1 MRTKSVIA
9 AIKFGTLR
17 IFKWASMAKD
27 SGYRGWI
34 PAIIVAV
41 SCLSASHVIAQ
52 GDSPIL
58 IESNQVEFLTG
69 KKLDRRNLQEL
80 SFWWKDA
87 ELRDRLVAFSEAE
100 KIAVMLDRRIDP
112 STLMNLGVENRTLEQ
127 IFWRVGREAEIG
139 VCRIEDCYY
148 FGPVDT
154 VVVLPIALDTLSR
167 QAKKVRRRS
176 NVKWT
181 IKRAVRTGPI
191 VATKALIEAIAD
203 KHGFSV
209 NGLHEL
215 PHDLWY
221 EVSLPPMSVIGQMQ
235 LMLAGFGKTFE
246 IDSDGKSI
254 TIIDFPKI
262 ESAKREFSVSQRP
275 ENSKQLAE
283 QFPDLKIS
291 FRSKAV
297 VATGSPLQLALLEAK
312 LIEQVDSL
320 TGKEERFTLNTQSD
334 RLTILRT
341 IAQTS
346 KLELDL
352 GSIDPEALADRIDLN
367 VDKVSQAELLFETL
381 KGTRFLAQVQD
392 GKIMISQDDAT
403 PQNRN

>member
-1 MRTKSVIA
+1 
-9 AIKFGTLR
+9 
-17 IFKWASMAKD
+17 
-27 SGYRGWI
+27 
-34 PAIIVAV
+34 
-41 SCLSASHVIAQ
+41 
-52 GDSPIL
+52 
-58 IESNQVEFLTG
+58 LTG

-87 ELRDRLVAFSEAE
+87 ELRDRLMAFSNTE

-112 STLMNLGVENRTLEQ
+112 STLMNLGVEKRTVEQ
-127 IFWRVGREAEIG
+127 IFWRVSSAAKIG

-148 FGPVDT
+148 FGPIDT
-154 VVVLPIALDTLSR
+154 VVALPIALDTLSR

-181 IKRAVRTGPI
+181 IKRPVRTGPI

-209 NGLHEL
+209 NGLKEL

-221 EVSLPPMSVIGQMQ
+221 EVSLPPTSVIGQMQ

-254 TIIDFPKI
+254 TIIDFPKLQ
-262 ESAKREFSVSQRP
+262 SARREFSVAKKP
-275 ENSKQLAE
+275 ANTKELIE

-297 VATGSPLQLALLEAK
+297 TATGPPLQLAQLEAK
-312 LIEQVDSL
+312 LIEQVQSL
-320 TGKEERFTLNTQSD
+320 TGGGERFTLKTESD

-352 GSIDPEALADRIDLN
+352 GSIDPANLSDRIKLN
-367 VDKVSQAELLFETL
+367 VNKVTQAELLFETL
-381 KGTRFLAQVQD
+381 NGTRFRAHVQD
-392 GKIMISQDDAT
+392 GKLVVK
-403 PQNRN
+403 